1 MLYKNTILYDGKLI
15 YNKFS
20 INKKDNKIII
30 KSLGIKDN
38 IIKLPIYNKYHGID
52 YYPVCFPLEYII
64 LDNNVFNPYIIL
76 SSYSFQNNDIDFFY
90 NLNKIININYKL
102 DIINFN
108 SLLDNS
114 KLNLIKIIN
123 DNYKLDLITE
133 NILLED
139 FINGFWLNINI
150 IKLYVIYVLIKF
162 PNGIYKNHNI
172 SKKIQKIC
180 NNIKDFKYKLN
191 NINYQTTLN
200 EYIITKF
207 KKSLKL
213 SELQINNNYFIIIG
227 GTGEN
232 TTSDII
238 SSDTTFISKMIIVNI
253 KKITK
258 NIINIDN
265 RILVYENYKWY
276 HYYPTMNINKDYI
289 IYLTFINDD
298 FTNGIIKEMTGINDI
313 HILKYY
319 MIDNKLNNLII
330 LSNYYT
336 DIIKYID
343 DINILKSNSYD
354 IGFFEYIT
362 KKYSNDESK
371 TFEIIEILLNNPY
384 KYNNY
389 YLIESNY
396 DYILY
401 ISIYNYEKILINN
414 NNKFNELLHPTINN
428 IIPYKMKNVYIN
440 ILKLFQSL
448 KNNQYDIIIYN
459 QKFYTDFL
467 HKQIIKILLGDY
479 DCLISKLIKEMIP
492 VENYKKF
499 KDIIINNM
507 LIMDISNKICWNTIS
522 SKLYYLKFYY
532 NNFDI
537 IFYQNRLNKNILPE
551 NFDNKIK
558 KIIEN
563 PYEMYSYIK
572 KESDFIKWTNFISD
586 KIINL
591 YNIPI
596 SLSSEDFNNIGKLIY
611 LLFNIIEQNLNDISY
626 KEFIVFCNTH
636 SKLILDSTRINLKI
650 KEYFQNL
657 KFNINLGFL
666 AKHLMMEHKI
676 LTFDDNKDQLLIK
689 SKIIKLENELEI
701 INKKYHKYKIKYI
714 NYKKNKDNEILLSET
729 SND

>member
-1 MLYKNTILYDGKLI
+1 
-15 YNKFS
+15 
-20 INKKDNKIII
+20 
-30 KSLGIKDN
+30 
-38 IIKLPIYNKYHGID
+38 
-52 YYPVCFPLEYII
+52 
-64 LDNNVFNPYIIL
+64 
-76 SSYSFQNNDIDFFY
+76 
-90 NLNKIININYKL
+90 
-102 DIINFN
+102 
-108 SLLDNS
+108 
-114 KLNLIKIIN
+114 
-123 DNYKLDLITE
+123 
-133 NILLED
+133 
-139 FINGFWLNINI
+139 
-150 IKLYVIYVLIKF
+150 
-162 PNGIYKNHNI
+162 
-172 SKKIQKIC
+172 
-180 NNIKDFKYKLN
+180 
-191 NINYQTTLN
+191 
-200 EYIITKF
+200 
-207 KKSLKL
+207 
-213 SELQINNNYFIIIG
+213 
-227 GTGEN
+227 
-232 TTSDII
+232 
-238 SSDTTFISKMIIVNI
+238 
-253 KKITK
+253 
-258 NIINIDN
+258 
-265 RILVYENYKWY
+265 
-276 HYYPTMNINKDYI
+276 
-289 IYLTFINDD
+289 
-298 FTNGIIKEMTGINDI
+298 
-313 HILKYY
+313 
-319 MIDNKLNNLII
+319 
-330 LSNYYT
+330 
-336 DIIKYID
+336 
-343 DINILKSNSYD
+343 
-354 IGFFEYIT
+354 
-362 KKYSNDESK
+362 
-371 TFEIIEILLNNPY
+371 
-384 KYNNY
+384 
-389 YLIESNY
+389 
-396 DYILY
+396 
-401 ISIYNYEKILINN
+401 
-414 NNKFNELLHPTINN
+414 
-428 IIPYKMKNVYIN
+428 MKNVYIN

-611 LLFNIIEQNLNDISY
+611 LLFNIIEQNLNDASY

-666 AKHLMMEHKI
+666 AKHLSMEHKT
-676 LTFDDNKDQLLIK
+676 LTFDNNDNN
-689 SKIIKLENELEI
+689 IIKELENKLI
-701 INKKYHKYKIKYI
+701 LINKKYNKYKVKYI
-714 NYKKNKDNEILLSET
+714 NCRKNNNSEQTFSET

>member
-1 MLYKNTILYDGKLI
+1 MLYKNIILYDGKLI

-172 SKKIQKIC
+172 LKKIQKIC

-714 NYKKNKDNEILLSET
+714 NYKENKDNEILLSET